1 MVSPE
6 VTAIIAGAS
15 AVAGGSL
22 VAASNYVINRVQAA
36 DARKAELRRALID
49 LGDVVSR
56 IDHRLRVE
64 PEPGTTGRAI
74 NEAMSTHAPQF
85 DHAIGLLRRRLLDPH
100 LDDLTAAMSRA
111 LSTAM
116 VLAPP
121 NLLPALSQLTEAMD
135 GADRRDEQWWARW
148 NAARTNYFLRCREA
162 VGHQVPVPSAVE
174 EQRAEQEAMA
184 P

>member
-1 MVSPE
+1 MVSAE
-6 VTAIIAGAS
+6 ATAIIAGSS
-15 AVAGGSL
+15 AVAGGVI
-22 VAASNYVINRVQAA
+22 VAASNYIINRAQAA

-56 IDHRLRVE
+56 VDQRLRVE
-64 PEPGTTGRAI
+64 PEPGKASRAI
-74 NEAMSTHAPQF
+74 NEAISTHAPQF

-111 LSTAM
+111 LSAAM

-121 NLLPALSQLTEAMD
+121 SLLPTLGQLTEAMS
-135 GADRRDEQWWARW
+135 GAERRDEDWWARW

-162 VGHQVPVPSAVE
+162 VGYTVPAPSE
-174 EQRAEQEAMA
+174 AETHTDAQSAA
-184 P
+184 TP